1 MLDIHSHIKYD
12 GQSYDINSIL
22 NDMADHN
29 ITQRVISS
37 VNGLTDMVNNQNIND
52 IVAKYPD
59 QLIGCAI
66 INPKNI
72 NAVEATV
79 ASLNLEHIKMFEF
92 NSFEHGYY
100 PDTNDNMEIII
111 ELIAEKGLPVKVFTG
126 ISSYAIPQQWEKYV
140 EKYPHIKF
148 VFLHMGCFDYGYSC
162 IEVVARH
169 SNAYVELSNQ
179 YELQIL
185 RKSLKELDTSKILF
199 GTTYPERLTSSA
211 LLVFDMLDIPE
222 ETIEQIYKLNASKE
236 LEIG

>member
-1 MLDIHSHIKYD
+1 MLDIHSHIKFD
-12 GQSYDINSIL
+12 GQNYDLNAVL
-22 NDMADHN
+22 NDMATHK
-29 ITQRVISS
+29 ITKRVISS
-37 VNGLTDMVNNQNIND
+37 INGLTDAVNNQNIND

-72 NAVEATV
+72 NAVAVTV
-79 ASLNLEHIKMFEF
+79 AALELEHIKMFEF

-100 PDTNDNMEIII
+100 PDTNEHMDEIV
-111 ELIAEKGLPVKVFTG
+111 ELIAKKGLPIKVFTG
-126 ISSYAIPQQWEKYV
+126 ISSYAIPQQWEKYI
-140 EKYPHIKF
+140 EKYPHVKF
-148 VFLHMGCFDYGYSC
+148 IFLHMGCFDYGYAC

-169 SNAYVELSNQ
+169 ENAYVELSNQ

-185 RKSLKELDTSKILF
+185 KKALKELAVSKILF

-211 LLVFDMLDIPE
+211 LLVFDMLNLPK
-222 ETIEQIYKLNASKE
+222 ETMKQIYQLNASKA